1 MAAHIQQTA
10 EFIKGDYGGG
20 SAELFIF
27 SSLLLWQQASLPTL
41 CPHFTK
47 VCPSRDTIRGW
58 SNHSLISAQP
68 PAASI
73 SENISS
79 LGNRSSVFSHMNIY
93 GKVSA
98 SFPREI
104 KVVMRATFRAQM
116 YFMSLCAE
124 ALLLWKAIKYSLL
137 CWTKTLTEMVIFILV
152 ALSNHSS
159 NAVLMRMALVIIQN

>member
-20 SAELFIF
+20 SAELFI
-27 SSLLLWQQASLPTL
+27 SASLLLWQQSSLL
-41 CPHFTK
+41 SALALQKFAHQ
-47 VCPSRDTIRGW
+47 GW

-68 PAASI
+68 PAASF

-79 LGNRSSVFSHMNIY
+79 LGNRSSVFSHMHISE
-93 GKVSA
+93 KVSG
-98 SFPREI
+98 SLPREI

-124 ALLLWKAIKYSLL
+124 ALLL
-137 CWTKTLTEMVIFILV
+137 
-152 ALSNHSS
+152 
-159 NAVLMRMALVIIQN
+159 